1 MNKVIL
7 SGNLCKDIEI
17 QERGKNTVCVN
28 NIAVKRDVKNSDG
41 TFDTDF
47 IQIVVWNQQARY
59 LNDYASKGSKV
70 ELCGRWAVRR
80 FEKDGQ
86 QYTVH
91 ECVVESIKVLA
102 GVKGVGLEE
111 DLPEEGD
118 LPF

>member
-7 SGNLCKDIEI
+7 SGNLCKDIDI
-17 QERGKNTVCVN
+17 QERGQNCTCVN
-28 NIAVKRDVKNSDG
+28 AIAVKRDVKNAAG
-41 TFDTDF
+41 EFDTDF

-59 LNDYASKGSKV
+59 LKNYAEKGSKV

-80 FEKDGQ
+80 YERDGQ

-102 GVKGVGLEE
+102 GVKGVGLQEELPEE
-111 DLPEEGD
+111 DLP
-118 LPF
+118 F